1 MGLLT
6 RKLPLLGTLIVASAL
21 LAGLT
26 PSGGEARPGSTTAA
40 KMSSL
45 ARAESN
51 ALLQLYAAEA
61 SLARAQDDLARLEAR
76 AATVSSARSGA
87 LQRAEIVRRS
97 LRASQRRV
105 AELLRTLY
113 IDGEPDPIAVLL
125 GATSLDEAMAGIE
138 GLSRAT
144 ATNERLGREATQRA
158 QQLRVV
164 TDRLAREE
172 ESLRTVRAQTLAGAR
187 RIEAAVSTRRIT
199 VASIRR
205 QRAVTVARLAI
216 LETTAQQAGRRA
228 AEQTPASGTVAGT
241 AASDAASTIP
251 TPSEPPTPATA
262 TVQAGGT
269 RSFAADIVAYHL
281 PGRTASGLPVGSGV
295 VAVDPT
301 VIPLGT
307 RLFIPGYGPA
317 VAADVGSA
325 VKGNIIDLWMPSTT
339 AARAWGRRAVTITIY
354 G

>member
-1 MGLLT
+1 
-6 RKLPLLGTLIVASAL
+6 
-21 LAGLT
+21 
-26 PSGGEARPGSTTAA
+26 
-40 KMSSL
+40 MSSL

-76 AATVSSARSGA
+76 AARVSSARSGA

-113 IDGEPDPIAVLL
+113 TDGEPDPIAVLL

-138 GLSRAT
+138 GLSRGT

-216 LETTAQQAGRRA
+216 LEITAQKAGRRA
-228 AEQTPASGTVAGT
+228 AEQTPASGT
-241 AASDAASTIP
+241 AASAAASTIP
-251 TPSEPPTPATA
+251 TQSEPPTPATA

-325 VKGNIIDLWMPSTT
+325 VKGNIIDLWMPSTA